1 MDSGGFGGE
10 RGAGG
15 GGGWGRATRSRLRP
29 ILMTTL
35 GTVLGLLPMALG
47 MGVGAEANVPL
58 ARAVIG
64 GLTVSTALTLLL
76 IPCLYVAVEKRLEH
90 RRAAR
95 PADDL

>member
-15 GGGWGRATRSRLRP
+15 GGGWGRAGRTRLRP

-35 GTVLGLLPMALG
+35 ATVLGLLPMALG
-47 MGVGAEANVPL
+47 LGVGAEANVPL

-76 IPCLYVAVEKRLEH
+76 IPSLYVAIETRFGQH
-90 RRAAR
+90 RAA
-95 PADDL
+95 DEGED